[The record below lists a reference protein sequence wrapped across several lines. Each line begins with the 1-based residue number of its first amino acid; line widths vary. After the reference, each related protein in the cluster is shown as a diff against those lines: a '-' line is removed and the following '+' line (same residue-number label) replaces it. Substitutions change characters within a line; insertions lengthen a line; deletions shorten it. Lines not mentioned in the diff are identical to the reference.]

1 MLPALARAENDSRLT
16 QLWLHGRS
24 RHTYRAY
31 STDIERFQRE
41 VGIPLANVRLEDLYR
56 FEDSLLGL
64 APSSRRRIV
73 ASVKSLLGFAVKLGY
88 LQFNVGAAWKEPAD
102 RALGFRFLEESSYHA
117 MVAHEPAVRNKTL
130 LRFLYATGAR
140 IAEACAVRWCDI
152 APRDGGRFQVLLH
165 GKGSHER
172 VVLLPAELWPHIAAL
187 RGEKRGAEDAVFYS
201 RKHGP
206 LSERQAR
213 RIVTLA
219 AARVGFEA
227 SPHWLRHSHATHAL
241 EAGVPVHVVQATLGH
256 ARLDTTGRY
265 LHARPTQSSALAL
278 AI

>member
-1 MLPALARAENDSRLT
+1 M
-16 QLWLHGRS
+16 
-24 RHTYRAY
+24 
-31 STDIERFQRE
+31 
-41 VGIPLANVRLEDLYR
+41 PLASLRLEDLYA
-56 FEDSLLGL
+56 FEDTLLGL

-73 ASVKSLLGFAVKLGY
+73 ASVKSLLGFAVRLGY
-88 LQFNVGAAWKEPAD
+88 LAFNVGAAWKEPSD
-102 RALGFRFLEESSYHA
+102 HHLTFRFLEESSYRT
-117 MVAHEPAVRNKTL
+117 MVDSEPDARNRTL

-140 IAEACAVRWCDI
+140 LAEACAVRWADI
-152 APRDGGRFQVLLH
+152 SPRDGGRFQVLLH

-172 VVLLPAELWPHIAAL
+172 VVLLPADLWPHVSAL
-187 RGEKRGAEDAVFYS
+187 RGGRGAEDAVFYS

-219 AARVGFEA
+219 AARVGFLA